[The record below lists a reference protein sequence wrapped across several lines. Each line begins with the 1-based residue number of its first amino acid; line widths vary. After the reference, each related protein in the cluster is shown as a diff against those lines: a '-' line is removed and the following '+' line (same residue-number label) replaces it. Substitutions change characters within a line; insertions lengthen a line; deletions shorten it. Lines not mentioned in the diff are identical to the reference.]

1 MVLRRCYVVV
11 DVVVEGWSLG
21 GPTVEDGGVED
32 GGVEDEEE
40 EDEEEEDAEEENEN
54 DDDGRKMARG
64 KKRWMS

>member
-21 GPTVEDGGVED
+21 GPTVEDGGVKD
-32 GGVEDEEE
+32 GGVEG
-40 EDEEEEDAEEENEN
+40 EEEEDAEEENEN